1 MPSRRK
7 APTLRAHGSLSA
19 RVTGLSA
26 FTASAALVVAAAGM
40 AAPAHAA
47 GYGTPTLT
55 LSASYLS
62 GAVGATG
69 DPTVTVA
76 VAQSG
81 ADASALT
88 VAASKSSKTSV
99 ADTGDVAVSGS
110 GGTRTLAVTAHT
122 RGYTDLT
129 VKVTGLGGKTA
140 TKTLHYAASP
150 AVQFAVQTRYLTGA
164 SDASAAVDVGGG
176 YTVVA
181 NDEDN
186 TLRLYNGAVSGAPVK
201 TWDLDS
207 ALDADKEVD
216 IEAGTRVGN
225 TIYWTGSL
233 GNNKDGEYK
242 ADRNTVFTTT
252 VSGSGASTALTF
264 GKAYHKLRDDLV
276 AWDKAN
282 GNRYGFAAGTKD
294 GEIPKEI
301 DGFNVEGL
309 EFAPGSTTT
318 AYIGFR
324 APLTPA
330 RTGGKALIV
339 PVTNMDKVV
348 TGTKAAFGTPIE
360 LDLGGLSIRD
370 LRKNAAD
377 QYLIV
382 AGSWAADD
390 NSDPYALYSW
400 DGVAGHA
407 PVRKLDLP
415 TTDAGGWEAAVT
427 VPDLNQAGAQVQLIT
442 DDGDADLYGDGT
454 QAKDLDHPEWQKS
467 RATWFTVN

>member
-1 MPSRRK
+1 M
-7 APTLRAHGSLSA
+7 
-19 RVTGLSA
+19 
-26 FTASAALVVAAAGM
+26 AG
-40 AAPAHAA
+40 PAHAA
-47 GYGTPTLT
+47 SYGTPKIS
-55 LSASYLS
+55 LSADYLS

-69 DPTVTVA
+69 DPGVGVTVS
-76 VAQSG
+76 QSG

-88 VAASKSSKTSV
+88 VAATKSSKTSV
-99 ADTGDVAVSGS
+99 AGAGDVTVAGS
-110 GGTRTLAVTAHT
+110 GGSRTVAVTAHAK
-122 RGYTDLT
+122 GYTDLT
-129 VKVTGLGGKTA
+129 LTVTGLGGKTA
-140 TKTLHYAASP
+140 TRTLHYAASP
-150 AVQFAVQTRYLTGA
+150 AVQFAADSRYLTGA

-176 YTVVA
+176 YAVVA

-186 TLRLYNGAVSGAPVK
+186 TLRLYSRTASGAPVK

-207 ALDADKEVD
+207 KLDADKEVD

-242 ADRNTVFTTT
+242 SDRNTVFTTT
-252 VSGSGASTALTF
+252 VSGSGAATSLTF

-282 GNRYGFAAGTKD
+282 GNHYGFAAGTAS

-318 AYIGFR
+318 AYVGFR
-324 APLTPA
+324 APLAPA
-330 RTGGKALIV
+330 VPGGKALIV

-348 TGTKAAFGTPIE
+348 TGTKAVFGTPIE
-360 LDLGGLSIRD
+360 LNLGGLSIRD
-370 LRKNAAD
+370 IRKNAAN
-377 QYLIV
+377 QYLII

-390 NSDPYALYSW
+390 NSDPYALYQW

-407 PVRKLDLP
+407 PVKRLDLP
-415 TTDAGGWEAAVT
+415 TTDAGGWESVVE
-427 VPDLNQAGAQVQLIT
+427 VPDLSAAGARVQLVT

-454 QAKDLDHPEWQKS
+454 QAKDLDHDEWKKS
-467 RATWFTVN
+467 RATTFTLG